1 MKTVALR
8 DAKQS
13 LSGFVARSQRER
25 VLITKHGRP
34 AAVVIGVEGHDF
46 EDVLVAEDPAFW
58 RLIEQR
64 RRQRTMSL
72 ADVKARLGVITKPTG
87 RKRRARRSSGR

>member
-1 MKTVALR
+1 VKTVALR
-8 DAKQS
+8 EAKQS

-46 EDVLVAEDPAFW
+46 EDVLLAEDPAFW
-58 RLIEQR
+58 RLIEE
-64 RRQRTMSL
+64 RRQQRTLPL
-72 ADVKARLGVITKPTG
+72 ADVRARLGAASKPTRRKATG
-87 RKRRARRSSGR
+87 RSTRR

>member
-8 DAKQS
+8 EAKQS

-46 EDVLVAEDPAFW
+46 EDVLLAEDPAFW
-58 RLIEQR
+58 RLIEER
-64 RRQRTMSL
+64 RRQRTLSIV
-72 ADVKARLGVITKPTG
+72 DVRERLGIGPKRSRRRKKAG
-87 RKRRARRSSGR
+87 RPPRR